1 MKGQNEIKF
10 YSYYILSTQLSRCK
24 KENGNDEKKMFPNG
38 TSGSGGMGKAGGF
51 FFTSEKSSATTR
63 NNNKTDNK
71 VEVSEKNENN

>member
-51 FFTSEKSSATTR
+51 FLHL
-63 NNNKTDNK
+63 
-71 VEVSEKNENN
+71 KNQVQRLEIITKRIIKLK